1 MVTFLVF
8 IAGFC
13 CGWSGFA
20 LAISRI
26 EREDRNEKQ
35 THL

>member
-13 CGWSGFA
+13 CGWGGFA

-26 EREDRNEKQ
+26 VKEGEEK
-35 THL
+35 

>member
-26 EREDRNEKQ
+26 EKEREDGIEK
-35 THL
+35 